1 MYFEYIP
8 WRQRTLLCSVIR
20 IFQNVN
26 SRAPAADPSV
36 NLPQAAP
43 APSR

>member
-1 MYFEYIP
+1 
-8 WRQRTLLCSVIR
+8 VIR
-20 IFQNVN
+20 DFQNVN

-43 APSR
+43 APS